1 MKTAWITGT
10 QGLIGG
16 CLAKLAGE
24 LAPEWSVA
32 PLPHPSLDLTDFRA
46 VRARFERDSPELVIH
61 CAAISNTDQC
71 ERQPA
76 RARQVNVEATA
87 FLADLFAERRLVF
100 FSTDL
105 VFDGQKGHYTEAD
118 LPAPLGVYART
129 KVEAEAKVLAHPGH
143 LVLRTSINGGV
154 STSGN
159 RGFNEVLELAWK
171 AGRTTPLFVDEF
183 RCPIAASVTARATW
197 ELALSEARGVYHLA
211 GAQRLSRYQ
220 IGEILARRH
229 PELNPKIQAVSLENF
244 TRQRRAPDCSLDC
257 GKAQQRLSFRLPGL
271 AEWLDANPNEPF

>member
-1 MKTAWITGT
+1 MKTVWITGA

-16 CLAKLAGE
+16 YLVKLAGE
-24 LAPEWSVA
+24 LAPEWCVA
-32 PLPHPSLDLTDFRA
+32 PLTHSSLELTDFRA
-46 VRARFERDSPELVIH
+46 VRTRFEQDSPELLIH

-71 ERQPA
+71 EQQPA
-76 RARQVNVEATA
+76 RARHVNVESTA
-87 FLADLFAERRLVF
+87 FLADLFADRRLVF

-129 KVEAEAKVLAHPGH
+129 KVDAEAKVLGHPGH

-159 RGFNEVLELAWK
+159 RGFNEMLELAWK

-183 RCPIAASVTARATW
+183 RCPIAAPVTARAAW

-211 GAQRLSRYQ
+211 GAERLSRYQ
-220 IGEILARRH
+220 IGELVARRH
-229 PELNPKIQAVSLENF
+229 LELNPRIQAGSLKDF
-244 TRQRRAPDCSLDC
+244 TGQRRAPDCSLDC
-257 GKAQQRLSFRLPGL
+257 GRAQQWLTFKLPGL
-271 AEWLDANPNEPF
+271 AEWLDANPDEPF